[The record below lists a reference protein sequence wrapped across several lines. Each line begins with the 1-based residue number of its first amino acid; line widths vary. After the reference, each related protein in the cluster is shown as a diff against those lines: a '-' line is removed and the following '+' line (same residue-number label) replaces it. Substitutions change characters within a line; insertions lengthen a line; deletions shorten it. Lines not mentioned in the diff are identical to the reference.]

1 MRNKITKK
9 LLLYFLIIVL
19 ANSLISSGIFVVL
32 GQKVYMDAY
41 KEYLA
46 RRAENIAQAI
56 SDNMDI
62 FADAAEEEATTPGR
76 GKRQGGKNNPNAR
89 VQPKY
94 IDWMDQV
101 LEGKVW
107 LIYKED
113 KIFQRGNS
121 DIALSYDDL
130 TDYEKAAIDKAF
142 EGKTVTSESFDNI
155 FDKGTLSAVA
165 PLKDSDGSIYGAI
178 LIHEDIAIARRFIDS
193 AFYVLMVS
201 GLVGIFIVLIMI
213 IIFVRKFI
221 RPINRIDSA
230 AKVMIDG
237 DYQVR
242 TGVNQDD
249 EIGDLAKNMDELA
262 VRLER
267 GRKES
272 ENIDRMRN
280 DFISSMSHELK
291 TPVTVMKASLEGL
304 VSGIIPESEI
314 ENYHKI
320 LYEEIG
326 VLDRLVMDLMEL
338 NAVRNKSFPMNFKE
352 EDLISVLKDAARSQ
366 RVLADKKGVEIILNI
381 KDSYYMFSCDYT
393 RLRQMFITV
402 INNGIKYSDAD
413 EQVIIRQFRDRNFIK
428 IQVINKGNAIDS
440 KDKEHI
446 FEAFYRGKNTSEK
459 GFGLGLAIAKEIANR
474 HAIHLHVFSESE
486 RETVFEFVLQ

>member
-46 RRAENIAQAI
+46 RRAEDIAQAI

-62 FADAAEEEATTPGR
+62 FAYAAEEETTTPGR
-76 GKRQGGKNNPNAR
+76 GKKQGGKNNPNTR

-142 EGKTVTSESFDNI
+142 EGNTVTSESFDNI

-213 IIFVRKFI
+213 IIFVCKFI

-262 VRLER
+262 
-267 GRKES
+267 
-272 ENIDRMRN
+272 
-280 DFISSMSHELK
+280 
-291 TPVTVMKASLEGL
+291 
-304 VSGIIPESEI
+304 
-314 ENYHKI
+314 
-320 LYEEIG
+320 
-326 VLDRLVMDLMEL
+326 
-338 NAVRNKSFPMNFKE
+338 
-352 EDLISVLKDAARSQ
+352 EDLFKFVISIASGNRRAKN
-366 RVLADKKGVEIILNI
+366 EI
-381 KDSYYMFSCDYT
+381 
-393 RLRQMFITV
+393 
-402 INNGIKYSDAD
+402 NGY
-413 EQVIIRQFRDRNFIK
+413 
-428 IQVINKGNAIDS
+428 
-440 KDKEHI
+440 
-446 FEAFYRGKNTSEK
+446 
-459 GFGLGLAIAKEIANR
+459 KEIAIFKNG
-474 HAIHLHVFSESE
+474 ITL
-486 RETVFEFVLQ
+486 